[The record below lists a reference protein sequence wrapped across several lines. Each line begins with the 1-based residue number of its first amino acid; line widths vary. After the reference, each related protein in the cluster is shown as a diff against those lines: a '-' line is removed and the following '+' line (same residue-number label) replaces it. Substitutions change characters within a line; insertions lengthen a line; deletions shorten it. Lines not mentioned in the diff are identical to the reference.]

1 MRMSDFPIRI
11 LQISY
16 GMDRGG
22 AETLIMNIY
31 RNIDRTKVQFDF
43 LLHNPERTAYE
54 DEIES
59 LGGRIYHI
67 PRFLG
72 YNKLSY
78 DKELKVFLDA
88 HPEFT
93 IIHDHLMDSAE
104 ETFKIAK
111 KLGRIT
117 VAHSHTVQN
126 GHGIEDGIRFLFRR
140 SLYKYADVRLACS
153 KKAGLWLYRNKK
165 DFIIIN
171 NGIDTEKYRFSEEL
185 RREKRNELGITPETI
200 LVSNVGRLVEGKN
213 HRRLIDIFALF
224 HQANEDSKLMITGA
238 GELEDV
244 LKKKVK
250 DKGLEN
256 NITFTG
262 ERSDIPALL
271 AASDIFLFPSLSE
284 GLGIVL
290 VEAQAEGLPCVLS
303 SNIPEEV
310 DLIPSLVNRV
320 SLDEDDGAWEKK
332 MKQVLERKTTERE
345 TRYLEV
351 RDKGYDIRKTAGII
365 ENLFLKLASR
375 SSD

>member
-117 VAHSHTVQN
+117 VAHSHAVEEVKTPL
-126 GHGIEDGIRFLFRR
+126 DYARFLFRR
-140 SLYKYADVRLACS
+140 NLYKYADVRLACS
-153 KKAGLWLYRNKK
+153 KEAGLWLYRNKK

>member
-72 YNKLSY
+72 WNKFSY
-78 DKELKVFLDA
+78 DRSLRSFLTA
-88 HPEFT
+88 HPEYT

-104 ETFKIAK
+104 ETFKVAK
-111 KLGRIT
+111 KLKRVTI
-117 VAHSHTVQN
+117 AHSHTVQN

-140 SLYKYADVRLACS
+140 KLYEYTDICLACS
-153 KKAGLWLYRNKK
+153 KNAGLWLYRNKK
-165 DFIIIN
+165 DFIVIN
-171 NGIDTEKYRFSEEL
+171 NGIDTETYRFSEEA
-185 RREKRNELGITPETI
+185 RNKKRKELGVDDETF
-200 LVSNVGRLVEGKN
+200 LVGNVGRLVKDKN
-213 HRRLIDIFALF
+213 QERLIDIFAVF
-224 HQANEDSKLMITGA
+224 HKYNENSKLMIA
-238 GELEDV
+238 GEGPMEEGIRNRIRQHNLDKAVMLMGARNDLEELYSAFD
-244 LKKKVK
+244 L
-250 DKGLEN
+250 
-256 NITFTG
+256 
-262 ERSDIPALL
+262 
-271 AASDIFLFPSLSE
+271 FLFPSLNE

-290 VEAQAEGLPCVLS
+290 VEAQASGLPCIFS

-310 DLIPSLVNRV
+310 ELIPELLSRV
-320 SLDEDDGAWEKK
+320 SLEASDEKWAEKIEECWKKKTENRCKKYLSVKAAGFDIKESAKK
-332 MKQVLERKTTERE
+332 MEGL
-345 TRYLEV
+345 YLSIG
-351 RDKGYDIRKTAGII
+351 K
-365 ENLFLKLASR
+365 
-375 SSD
+375 